1 MNRHLSDV
9 FRDPEI
15 LIFVGKAFQRERR
28 PRGRKEFGT
37 FEEQQ
42 DRSVRLEQ
50 RE

>member
-15 LIFVGKAFQRERR
+15 LIFVGKAFQREGR